1 MIAELSS
8 RLLEWLRVVF
18 IEQFDL
24 WVLFGFIA
32 QVMFMARFLVQ
43 WIASERARRSV
54 VPTAFWFFSIA
65 GGTLLLIYAIYR
77 EDPVFILG
85 QAAGLFIYLRNIAL
99 IRRERRSG
107 REVATGAPQ

>member
-1 MIAELSS
+1 MVAELWS
-8 RLLEWLRVVF
+8 RLFEWLHVVF
-18 IEQFDL
+18 VQQFDL

-65 GGTLLLIYAIYR
+65 GGLLLLIYAIYR

-85 QAAGLFIYLRNIAL
+85 QAAGLFIYVRNITL
-99 IRRERRSG
+99 IRRERRTAG
-107 REVATGAPQ
+107 EVATGAPQ

>member
-1 MIAELSS
+1 MIAELWSQ
-8 RLLEWLRVVF
+8 LLEWLHVVF
-18 IEQFDL
+18 VQQFDL

-43 WIASERARRSV
+43 WIASERARKSV

-65 GGTLLLIYAIYR
+65 GGALLLIYAIYR

-85 QAAGLFIYLRNIAL
+85 QAAGLFIYLRNISL
-99 IRRERRSG
+99 IRRERRTARG
-107 REVATGAPQ
+107 VATGAPQ